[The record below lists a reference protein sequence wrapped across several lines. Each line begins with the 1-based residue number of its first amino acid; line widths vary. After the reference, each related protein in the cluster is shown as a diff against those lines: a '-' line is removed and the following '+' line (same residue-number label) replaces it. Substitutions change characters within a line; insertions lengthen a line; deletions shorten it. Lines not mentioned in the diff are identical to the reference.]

1 MKNTAI
7 VRPQPCR
14 EGTRGS
20 QNNPPALLFFL
31 HSVPCQHLPLT
42 EPNHKP
48 EGLWSLQDAVSQDPV
63 LATDQC
69 GGVNRGHLHSG
80 RVVEGKSSVL
90 LGHYHQVWRSDQCT
104 LLQERSGKNCA
115 PYQKLSNQGASI
127 FLIFNDFVMIT
138 QVEFL
143 LLGRNENIIH
153 KMTCFNDHPFNSHAL
168 PTDTSLLINVGHM
181 YAYLFIHL
189 VYLL

>member
-1 MKNTAI
+1 MQYPKTQYW
-7 VRPQPCR
+7 PQI
-14 EGTRGS
+14 
-20 QNNPPALLFFL
+20 N
-31 HSVPCQHLPLT
+31 
-42 EPNHKP
+42 
-48 EGLWSLQDAVSQDPV
+48 
-63 LATDQC
+63 
-69 GGVNRGHLHSG
+69 
-80 RVVEGKSSVL
+80 VEGSTEVICT
-90 LGHYHQVWRSDQCT
+90 VAEWWRASPVSYSAT
-104 LLQERSGKNCA
+104 IIRSGGQTNALYSKNALKNCA

-127 FLIFNDFVMIT
+127 FLIFNEFVVLIT
-138 QVEFL
+138 RVEFL